1 MGTFTHAITMFD
13 PSGQRSETVE
23 ATVDTGSTF
32 TLMPTPLLE
41 RLGAV
46 PRRTI
51 RLRQASGQIIER
63 SLEDVEAQL
72 NGVRGIIACLLGE
85 PNDPP
90 IIGAVTLET
99 FLLGVDPVE
108 QRLVPVVGLQ
118 L

>member
-1 MGTFTHAITMFD
+1 MGTFTHTITMFD

-32 TLMPTPLLE
+32 TLMPSPLLE
-41 RLGAV
+41 RLGAT

-63 SLEDVEAQL
+63 PLGDVEAQL
-72 NGVRGIIACLLGE
+72 DGVRGTIACLFGE

-99 FLLGVDPVE
+99 FLLAVDPVE
-108 QRLVPVVGLQ
+108 ERLVPREGLM